1 MIVPRP
7 LQKRRFAERVVAG
20 LLLLMNIC
28 GTEAML
34 TLREASGRRH
44 IGRTGHDTWMSFDPE
59 ARKDPF
65 REGFRGLQGFDEDR
79 LAPGRGA
86 PSQTR
91 NNLEILTYVMEGV
104 LVHEDD
110 LGHHQVIRSG
120 EFQLI
125 TAGSGMR
132 HKRSNG
138 SHLDAARMFEIR
150 LPSDILDLVPQCAQ
164 RRFSAGDRRGV
175 FLLVASPEA
184 GPGTFRIQPD
194 VRIYSSLPD
203 RGCHL
208 IHAIKPGRHAW
219 LQVIRGRIQLLD
231 LALLAGDGVAFLDEI
246 SVSITALEPS
256 ELLLFD
262 LA

>member
-1 MIVPRP
+1 
-7 LQKRRFAERVVAG
+7 
-20 LLLLMNIC
+20 
-28 GTEAML
+28 ML
-34 TLREASGRRH
+34 TLREASSRRH
-44 IGRTGHDTWMSFDPE
+44 IERAGHDTWMSFDPE
-59 ARKDPF
+59 ARRDPF

-79 LAPGRGA
+79 LAPGIGA
-86 PSQTR
+86 PSHARQ
-91 NNLEILTYVMEGV
+91 NLEILTYVMDGV

-110 LGHHQVIRSG
+110 LGQSQVIRSG

-125 TAGSGMR
+125 SAGTGLR

-138 SHLDAARMFEIR
+138 SHLDAAHVFESR
-150 LPSDILDLVPQCAQ
+150 LQTDTLGQVPRCVQ

-175 FLLVASPEA
+175 FLLVASPDA
-184 GPGTFRIQPD
+184 RPGSFRIHQD
-194 VRIYSSLPD
+194 IQVYSSLPD

-219 LQVIRGRIQLLD
+219 LQVIRGRVQLLD
-231 LALLAGDGVAFLDEI
+231 LALMAGDGVAFLDEI